1 MIEVQLDTSTVSG
14 GAPYFIYHIEKALD
28 VQVSSSISMMILP
41 TLVNLSQVLHCQ
53 SGLGVR

>member
-14 GAPYFIYHIEKALD
+14 GAPYFIHHIEKALD